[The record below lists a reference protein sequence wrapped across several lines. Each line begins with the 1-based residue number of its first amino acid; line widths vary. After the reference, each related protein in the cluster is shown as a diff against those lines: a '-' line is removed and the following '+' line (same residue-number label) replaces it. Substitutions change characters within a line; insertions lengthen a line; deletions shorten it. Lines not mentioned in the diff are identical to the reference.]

1 MVGKKILI
9 IGLVWPE
16 PVSSAAGT
24 RMVQLVKTFLSNN
37 YQVHFASAA
46 SKGEYSYPLA
56 DLGVIEQEIRLNDQS
71 FNVFL
76 QNLSPDAV
84 MYDRYMTEEQYGWR
98 VVQECPNAMRILDTE
113 DLHFLRYARQ
123 EAVKTGLPVQL
134 YNDTAKR
141 EIAAILRCD
150 LSLIISETEMDIL
163 TNQFGISS
171 SLLYYLPFLEDEITA
186 KTTAGWKTHEEREG
200 FVFIG
205 NYLHEPNWHTLQQL
219 KTKIWPVL
227 SKLLPD
233 ITLHIYGSYPS
244 QKVTQLHNSK
254 EKFLVH
260 GRAAD
265 ARATLGNHKVLL
277 APIQFGAGVKG
288 KFIDAMQTGTP
299 AVTTNIGAEA
309 MKGAYSWNGAI
320 EDDPITFAIK
330 AAKLYQDKTE
340 WTEAQ
345 QHGISILN
353 GRYGKSNFTTA
364 FIATVQTLSA
374 HLTTHRNHNF
384 IGQILQHHTINS
396 TKYMSLWIEEKNKS
410 REC

>member
-163 TNQFGISS
+163 TNQFGINSS
-171 SLLYYLPFLEDEITA
+171 ILYYLPFLEDEITA

-384 IGQILQHHTINS
+384 IGQILQHHIVNS

-410 REC
+410 KEC

>member
-163 TNQFGISS
+163 TNQFGINSS
-171 SLLYYLPFLEDEITA
+171 ILYYLPFLEDEITA

-320 EDDPITFAIK
+320 EDDHITFAIK

-384 IGQILQHHTINS
+384 IGQILQHHTVNS

>member
-134 YNDTAKR
+134 CNDTAKR

-163 TNQFGISS
+163 TNQFGINSS
-171 SLLYYLPFLEDEITA
+171 ILYYLPFLEDEITA

-265 ARATLGNHKVLL
+265 ARAALGDHKVLL

-384 IGQILQHHTINS
+384 IGQILQHHIVNS